1 MNKRK
6 RICEAPACLTR
17 SSFNASGA
25 KMARFCKQ
33 HGEYGMENVI
43 SKRCQTLGCKRH
55 PTFNTPGATTARFCK
70 EHAEDGMEDIK
81 NKRCQ
86 TLGCKRHPTFNTP
99 GATTARF
106 CKEHAEDGM
115 EDIKNKRCQTLG
127 CSTRPAFNIPGATTA
142 RFCKEHAEDG
152 MEDIKNKR
160 CQTLGCR
167 RQPVFNTPG
176 ATTGRFC
183 KEHAEDGMEDI
194 KNKRC
199 CAPGCRTRSYYGT
212 PIRRKIHCAKH
223 RAPNEFIVQSCL
235 ECRKAATHSASGR
248 FPPVTCETHALAT
261 DVALFE
267 ARCAGCG
274 FEFLLFSDGRCSTC
288 TDTIVRHR
296 KEDAVY
302 EFLRYAEPRQE
313 GSAPRWTLESRDSR
327 VQGECSSR
335 YRPDFV
341 LDRAGVFKIVVEVD
355 EQQHSSYPEAC
366 ECKRMRQIFED
377 FAGLP
382 VIFVRFNPDVFVDT
396 AGVRQAVAQK
406 ARLRCLGKV
415 LHGLR
420 NTEMLPGLLCMKQLF
435 YDGCNDETVVL
446 S

>member
-33 HGEYGMENVI
+33 HAEYGMENVI

-86 TLGCKRHPTFNTP
+86 TLGCRRVP
-99 GATTARF
+99 
-106 CKEHAEDGM
+106 
-115 EDIKNKRCQTLG
+115 
-127 CSTRPAFNIPGATTA
+127 SFNIPGATTA

-152 MEDIKNKR
+152 MEDIKKKR

-274 FEFLLFSDGRCSTC
+274 FAFLLFSDGRCSTC

-327 VQGECSSR
+327 VQGEGSSR
-335 YRPDFV
+335 YRPDFG

-396 AGVRQAVAQK
+396 AGAGHAGGGQARAPAAWQ
-406 ARLRCLGKV
+406 
-415 LHGLR
+415 
-420 NTEMLPGLLCMKQLF
+420 
-435 YDGCNDETVVL
+435 
-446 S
+446 